1 MFAPEYDIC
10 DDIRC
15 DGIHDEIIRDDLQGL
30 SVPESDMDQALTVFI
45 AKVLEAT
52 LQISKANPVD
62 LYSLLPDT
70 TITGLRPFAAG
81 GRRPICKQTRSGI
94 SSTRLHSLR
103 VCLSFWLAGWL
114 YDVLWR
120 LPRTPIPTLSKS
132 SPWVSIYPC
141 SVSEFT

>member
-1 MFAPEYDIC
+1 MFAPECDIC
-10 DDIRC
+10 DGIRC

-30 SVPESDMDQALTVFI
+30 SVPESDMDQAFTVFI

-81 GRRPICKQTRSGI
+81 GRRSICKQTRSGI

-103 VCLSFWLAGWL
+103 VWL
-114 YDVLWR
+114 YAVLWR